1 VVFVILIEYAFLI
14 LPLLLFLVAAVA
26 EMGSFKTEPAFFLR
40 MFEIAAGVVSLW
52 AITRAG
58 QSVELSW
65 TMVCAALLFAG
76 LALVSNYASR
86 VARSCVLWGCAM
98 LAFLWYFKG
107 AYHH

>member
-65 TMVCAALLFAG
+65 MMVCSSLLLAG

-86 VARSCVLWGCAM
+86 VARSCVLSGCAT
-98 LAFLWYFKG
+98 LAFSWYFKG